1 MIVVDGPTLILLL
14 TGVGFIGFGGAYALL
29 PRRMAAL
36 TQVEIPTASA
46 RTDFAATY
54 GGFQLG
60 FGCFLL
66 TCTRNPSWLAPG
78 ILAGAAALA
87 GFAGI
92 RLLGIVAS
100 RGRVTAAIWV
110 ALTIE
115 LTGLALNIW
124 GLRQLS

>member
-1 MIVVDGPTLILLL
+1 MIVAEGPTLILLL
-14 TGVGFIGFGGAYALL
+14 TAVGFIGFGGAYALL

-66 TCTRNPSWLAPG
+66 TCARNPSWLAPG
-78 ILAGAAALA
+78 LLAGAAALA

-92 RLLGIVAS
+92 RILGIVATRS
-100 RGRVTAAIWV
+100 RVIPAIWV
-110 ALTIE
+110 ALAIE
-115 LTGLALNIW
+115 ISGLSLNLW
-124 GLRQLS
+124 GLRQLP